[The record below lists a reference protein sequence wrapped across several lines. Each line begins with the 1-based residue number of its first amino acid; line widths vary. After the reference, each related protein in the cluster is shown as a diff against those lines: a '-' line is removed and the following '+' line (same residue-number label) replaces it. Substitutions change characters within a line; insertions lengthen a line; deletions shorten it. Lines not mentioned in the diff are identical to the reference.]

1 MPVTNDPQ
9 LGPVVPPAPPGPCD
23 WPVDTT
29 CVADW
34 DTFDPAVRTNAV
46 TLATFVLDAL
56 TGRQFSQCPISYRPC
71 GPKCA
76 GGAGYMVWPVGVAP
90 VATSPGPWMIPFV
103 DAGTWRNCVCPG
115 SCSCAARCEVPFPGP
130 VAEVLEVTVDGL
142 VISPDAY
149 RLDSWRGIPRL
160 VRTDGGCWPD
170 CQDMDAAPDAEGSFV
185 ISYRPGKVLPL
196 AGQIA
201 AGELA
206 GEFAKAC
213 VGGECALPQQ
223 LSSLSRNGVEVTV
236 SDPTQLADNGLTG
249 LYNVDLFIRAVNPHN
264 LAQRPRV
271 ASPDSRRGRFQ

>member
-1 MPVTNDPQ
+1 MPVINFPIGA
-9 LGPVVPPAPPGPCD
+9 LAAPPGPCV
-23 WPVDTT
+23 WPIDVS
-29 CVADW
+29 CCEGW
-34 DTFDPAVRTNAV
+34 DDFSPEVQLRAT

-56 TGRQFSQCPISYRPC
+56 TGRQFAQCEVSYRPC

-115 SCSCAARCEVPFPGP
+115 SCSCAARCEVPFPTS
-130 VAEVLEVTVDGL
+130 VASITQVTVDGL
-142 VISPDAY
+142 VINPDAY

-170 CQDMDAAPDAEGSFV
+170 CQDMDVEPDAEGSFV
-185 ISYRPGKVLPL
+185 ITYAPGRPLPV

-201 AGELA
+201 AGVLA
-206 GEFAKAC
+206 CEFAKAC
-213 VGGECALPQQ
+213 AGGDCALPQQ

-249 LYNVDLFIRAVNPHN
+249 LYDVDLFIRAVNPHN